1 MLADYHVHCEYS
13 DDSRYPM
20 ADVCRDA
27 ADMGLDEICFTEHV
41 DYGVKNDVGEP
52 VTRYEDGDAVT
63 NPPYEELFAR
73 YAEMREEWNGRLAI
87 RRGLE
92 LGVQVV
98 TLEKVEELLARWR
111 SQMDFAILSI
121 HQVDNLEFWNG
132 DYQEGRTQDQINQRY
147 WEEMLAVVN
156 SFDDYGVMGHLDLIR
171 RYDPFGAYP
180 FEKVRD
186 ICAEVLR
193 RVIDT
198 GHGIEINT
206 SGIRYGLGEFH
217 PTPAILDLYR
227 DLGGTIVTV
236 GSDSHKPEHLGKYIN
251 EAYDLL
257 RAHGF
262 ENVYTYDAWKPIA
275 HKL

>member
-132 DYQEGRTQDQINQRY
+132 DYQEGRTQDQINQRC
-147 WEEMLAVVN
+147 
-156 SFDDYGVMGHLDLIR
+156 R
-171 RYDPFGAYP
+171 
-180 FEKVRD
+180 
-186 ICAEVLR
+186 
-193 RVIDT
+193 
-198 GHGIEINT
+198 
-206 SGIRYGLGEFH
+206 
-217 PTPAILDLYR
+217 
-227 DLGGTIVTV
+227 
-236 GSDSHKPEHLGKYIN
+236 
-251 EAYDLL
+251 
-257 RAHGF
+257 
-262 ENVYTYDAWKPIA
+262 
-275 HKL
+275 

>member
-1 MLADYHVHCEYS
+1 MLADYHVHSEYS

-27 ADMGLDEICFTEHV
+27 AILGLSEICFTEHV
-41 DYGVKNDVGEP
+41 DYGVKNDVREP
-52 VTRYEDGDAVT
+52 VMRYEDGRAIT

-73 YAEMREEWNGRLAI
+73 YAEMRVTWSGRLAVK
-87 RRGLE
+87 RGLE
-92 LGVQVV
+92 LGVQTV
-98 TLEKVEELLARWR
+98 TLGKFEALLARWR
-111 SQMDFAILSI
+111 DQMDFAILSI
-121 HQVDNLEFWNG
+121 HQVENLEFWNG
-132 DYQEGRTQDQINQRY
+132 GYQEGHTQDEINQRY
-147 WEEMLAVVN
+147 WEEMLDAVN
-156 SFDDYGVMGHLDLIR
+156 RFGDYSVLGHLDLIR
-171 RYDPFGAYP
+171 RYDPFGMYP

-186 ICAEVLR
+186 ICAEILQC
-193 RVIDT
+193 VIER
-198 GHGIEINT
+198 GSGIEINT

-236 GSDSHKPEHLGKYIN
+236 GSDSHKPKHLGKYIC

-262 ENVYTYDAWKPIA
+262 EAVYTYDAWTPIK